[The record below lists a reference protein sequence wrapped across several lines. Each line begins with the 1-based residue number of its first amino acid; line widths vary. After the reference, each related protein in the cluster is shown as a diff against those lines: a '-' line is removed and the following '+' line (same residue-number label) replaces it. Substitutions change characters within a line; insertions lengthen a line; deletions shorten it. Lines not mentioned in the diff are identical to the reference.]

1 MNKAALHNL
10 KKFILSKSLKHHAW
24 ILSLELNM
32 SATFLNVIPK
42 CPSMTFD
49 NSQFRILV
57 NLRLFLDQPDLLPG
71 IRCDCARNPTVDNR
85 CHHMLTSC
93 SKMAFGLRVHN
104 SVLNTLKECLQSGGL
119 MVTREPMHMF
129 QGVFD
134 ADSQFT
140 EKEKN
145 MRPDLYIH
153 GKRDSAY
160 EVYKNIVIDASW
172 IHPFPIY
179 GNAPYTEEKSLTRE
193 LHGKRRLQEKRDK
206 YEAIA
211 TANNLK
217 FYPIIFEN
225 TGGIISESYE
235 YLQELLKVF
244 SGGYKEGALLRQYW
258 KNRISCAYFH
268 SVATEIQTKIKYLT
282 GARYVDQ
289 RYENR
294 ASFIQESSSI
304 SYPN

>member
-1 MNKAALHNL
+1 
-10 KKFILSKSLKHHAW
+10 
-24 ILSLELNM
+24 
-32 SATFLNVIPK
+32 
-42 CPSMTFD
+42 
-49 NSQFRILV
+49 
-57 NLRLFLDQPDLLPG
+57 
-71 IRCDCARNPTVDNR
+71 
-85 CHHMLTSC
+85 
-93 SKMAFGLRVHN
+93 
-104 SVLNTLKECLQSGGL
+104 

-217 FYPIIFEN
+217 FYPIILEN
-225 TGGIISESYE
+225 IDGIISESYE
-235 YLQELLKVF
+235 YLQELIRDKGN
-244 SGGYKEGALLRQYW
+244 SWGYSA
-258 KNRISCAYFH
+258 
-268 SVATEIQTKIKYLT
+268 
-282 GARYVDQ
+282 
-289 RYENR
+289 
-294 ASFIQESSSI
+294 ESSNFVKWDIQNFCLWAESSNEI
-304 SYPN
+304 FSNLK